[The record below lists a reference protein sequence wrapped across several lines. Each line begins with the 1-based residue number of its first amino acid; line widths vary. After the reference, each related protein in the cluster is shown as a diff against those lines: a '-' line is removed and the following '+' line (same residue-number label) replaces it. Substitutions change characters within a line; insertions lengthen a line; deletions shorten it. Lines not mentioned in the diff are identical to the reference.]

1 VQIAIAET
9 GFGTADREAAAKV
22 GRDLPER
29 EFRLKVNH
37 DMSAGVCAGVQG
49 ICRAMQEKLARQL
62 HTDVLDIEGATFG
75 TYFDAPS
82 AARQIMGLV
91 KAANRIAFATSSN
104 VFKIT
109 NDNIYVMI
117 NCDSSEVERAL
128 ASPVPRDT
136 YQLSLS

>member
-1 VQIAIAET
+1 
-9 GFGTADREAAAKV
+9 V
-22 GRDLPER
+22 GRELPER
-29 EFRLKVNH
+29 EFQLKVNH
-37 DMSAGVCAGVQG
+37 RMSAGVCAGVQG
-49 ICRAMQEKLARQL
+49 ICRVMQEKLGQQL
-62 HTDVLDIEGATFG
+62 HHAVLGIESTKYN

-82 AARQIMGLV
+82 AARQLMGLV

-117 NCDSSEVERAL
+117 NCDPIEVERAL